1 MRASPNNWVPGTR
14 YAYSAWSANERR
26 AEGRVRARERGQI
39 ARLTDYALALHLET
53 QADAVD
59 VSWAARV
66 SYRAAWHEAIRV
78 RGWSVDGNPKL

>member
-1 MRASPNNWVPGTR
+1 MSVR
-14 YAYSAWSANERR
+14 WSAGDRYNYQEWSLRERS
-26 AEGRVRARERGQI
+26 AEGRTRARERGKI
-39 ARLTDYALALHLET
+39 AQLTDYQLAAWLED

-78 RGWSVDGNPKL
+78 RGWSQDGNPRL